1 MSGLLTFQTV
11 RNVVDDDDAD
21 DSKRQRLVQLRLT
34 LKLISEQ
41 YW

>member
-11 RNVVDDDDAD
+11 RNVVDDDAD